1 MDSLNYHHLL
11 YFWTVAHE
19 GTIADACKLLHLTQP
34 TISCQLRSLEKALGA
49 KLFDRV
55 GRNLVLTETGRT
67 VYRYADEIFSLGRE
81 LQGTLNGLPLGRLQ
95 QLVVGVVDVLPRSI
109 VYRLL
114 EPVLH
119 LPEPVQLI
127 CHDGKTEQLLARLAL
142 NELDIILSDVP
153 ATPLVKVRAF
163 NHLLGECGVSFL
175 AAADMASAYR
185 RNFPTS
191 LDGAPFL
198 LPMEGTSLRRSIDQW
213 FESHEMHPMVRGEF
227 GDWDMF
233 EIFGQAGV
241 GIFAVPRVVEEE
253 VKRQYRVRL
262 VGRIESLH
270 ERYFAISVER
280 RLKHPAV
287 VAITDAARRELFV

>member
-1 MDSLNYHHLL
+1 MNTLNYHHLL

-19 GTIADACKLLHLTQP
+19 GTIARACKLLHLTQP
-34 TISCQLRSLEKALGA
+34 TISGQLRSLENALGE

-81 LQGTLNGLPLGRLQ
+81 LQDTLKGLPLGRSQ
-95 QLVVGVVDVLPRSI
+95 RLVVGVADVLPKLI

-127 CHDGKTEQLLARLAL
+127 CHDDKTEQLLARLAL

-153 ATPLVKVRAF
+153 ATPLVKVRAY

-175 AAADMASAYR
+175 AAADMAGDYR
-185 RNFPTS
+185 RGFPRS
-191 LDGAPFL
+191 LNGAPFL
-198 LPMEGTSLRRSIDQW
+198 LPMQGTSLRRSIDEW
-213 FESHEMHPMVRGEF
+213 FDAEGIRPVVRGEF
-227 GDWDMF
+227 GDWDLF

-241 GIFAVPRVVEEE
+241 GVFAVPKVVEEE

-262 VGRIESLH
+262 VGRIESLR
-270 ERYFAISVER
+270 ERYYAISVER

-287 VAITDAARRELFV
+287 VVITDTARHELFV